1 MSRHVSVPVVVL
13 LPGLPTAEGT
23 APAIGG
29 FWIWEALNATDV
41 VFRCC
46 TTVGQLFA
54 WLAKEQDTIV
64 VLDAGTIDNVDGYTL
79 CTLLRNTFQAGVI
92 LLVHGGA
99 DDRARGLHAGADL
112 CLSSP
117 VGGPELS
124 AILHALHRRTQLSSE
139 APPWPRAL
147 PDAALT
153 PPMLQGDPLPVPPRE
168 GYWIFSDQGWSLRT
182 PANQIMRLTQ
192 AEREFLTRLFSSP
205 DYLFL
210 RASQDSD
217 VTADLISHR
226 KLDVVVSRLRV
237 KAGRL
242 GPPLP
247 LHTCRGMGYQFS
259 GKVLLAD
266 QRDVALGRLAS
277 PSMLLNI

>member
-1 MSRHVSVPVVVL
+1 MSRHANVPVVVL
-13 LPGLPTAEGT
+13 LPGLPTMEGA

-64 VLDAGTIDNVDGYTL
+64 ILDASTIDNVDGYTL
-79 CTLLRNTFQAGVI
+79 CTLLRSTFQAGLI

-99 DDRARGLHAGADL
+99 DDRVRGLHAGADL

-117 VGGPELS
+117 VGGPELG
-124 AILHALHRRTQLSSE
+124 AILHALYR
-139 APPWPRAL
+139 RAL
-147 PDAALT
+147 LSPEEPAWSREVPDVSCAPRT
-153 PPMLQGDPLPVPPRE
+153 HQGDPLPVPTRE

-182 PANQIMRLTQ
+182 PANQVMRLTQ
-192 AEREFLTRLFSSP
+192 AEREFLSRLFSSP
-205 DYLFL
+205 DYLFQ
-210 RASQDSD
+210 RGSQDSD
-217 VTADLISHR
+217 ATADLISNR

-237 KAGRL
+237 KVGRL
-242 GPPLP
+242 GHPLP
-247 LHTCRGMGYQFS
+247 LHTCRGRGYRFS
-259 GKVLLAD
+259 GKVLVAD
-266 QRDVALGRLAS
+266 QGDAALGRLAI
-277 PSMLLNI
+277 PAIPRE